1 MLSIFQYIGNTYIG
15 GVEPILN
22 INILRQG
29 SFKTIL
35 RLVLNDHVHA
45 PPPRTGFGR
54 DDKEADD
61 TVKRKGS
68 KLILKWTANDTC
80 DICMV

>member
-1 MLSIFQYIGNTYIG
+1 M
-15 GVEPILN
+15 
-22 INILRQG
+22 
-29 SFKTIL
+29 
-35 RLVLNDHVHA
+35 VLNDHVHA

-68 KLILKWTANDTC
+68 ELTLKWRAKDTC
-80 DICMV
+80 DTCMVFEKTKVRSKIHVSAGVTR

>member
-1 MLSIFQYIGNTYIG
+1 M
-15 GVEPILN
+15 
-22 INILRQG
+22 
-29 SFKTIL
+29 
-35 RLVLNDHVHA
+35 VLNDHVHA